1 MPPFKGKKC
10 DLEKNL
16 FWCGNAARRGIFSM
30 RWNFFDGKDS
40 LPHGVGIISMEKIF
54 HRRRPRG
61 DFLDGKDLTPRARA
75 REKGELFRWKISV
88 TARAGG
94 GDFYRKSS

>member
-1 MPPFKGKKC
+1 MTWKRIYFGVGTQRAGGFFRC
-10 DLEKNL
+10 AGISLTEKI
-16 FWCGNAARRGIFSM
+16 RY
-30 RWNFFDGKDS
+30 
-40 LPHGVGIISMEKIF
+40 HTGVGIISMEKIF